1 MECAHWEKVMYGN
14 ETMRQQMDKMEI
26 EIKNLK
32 NGDVVMEMKEL

>member
-1 MECAHWEKVMYGN
+1 
-14 ETMRQQMDKMEI
+14 MDKMEI